1 MDYKID
7 NCDLLVVGT
16 MFVVMD
22 RKRSL
27 DRWHHIHT
35 LVGYEDV
42 YKCCV
47 GDTIKEEKKSNASP
61 RYYHEYQVK
70 DTTILNWQWGHSYM
84 YKLLEG

>member
-7 NCDLLVVGT
+7 NRDLLVVGT

-22 RKRSL
+22 RKSSL

-47 GDTIKEEKKSNASP
+47 GDTIKEEKK
-61 RYYHEYQVK
+61 K
-70 DTTILNWQWGHSYM
+70 
-84 YKLLEG
+84 